1 MTIRN
6 SQKTTWKIWKICCQL
21 IVDNLLRKCNE
32 YSKKPLSIN
41 QLLKT
46 KKNLRKKFH
55 TVNWKTQN
63 SFNTVSDAVN
73 SDGQTGCKK
82 EENSLF
88 SPLLKLCNSPIRFDF
103 SQFKMSKLNLEMVF
117 CYQNCPDLLWEKI
130 VLVIEIC
137 KNFEI
142 TRHPG
147 QDWFIIHVKLG
158 HSMDNGF
165 IFKRI
170 NKN

>member
-1 MTIRN
+1 ML
-6 SQKTTWKIWKICCQL
+6 QKRILGWKIELAKF
-21 IVDNLLRKCNE
+21 KE
-32 YSKKPLSIN
+32 
-41 QLLKT
+41 T
-46 KKNLRKKFH
+46 KKLLENTIFCKTKFH

-117 CYQNCPDLLWEKI
+117 CYQNCSDLLWEKI

-142 TRHPG
+142 ART
-147 QDWFIIHVKLG
+147 IYSK
-158 HSMDNGF
+158 S
-165 IFKRI
+165 
-170 NKN
+170 